1 MIPIKEFDFVD
12 IQELSLY
19 YKLKKNIPFDTE
31 NGTLVTYLEELK
43 EFDKKFV
50 STSTKFA
57 KKLGYFLILLLFG
70 VFSIFFYIV
79 ALNDILKVFQNT
91 YLITENNYWLIL
103 GIPEL
108 FIPPISIFSYILAG
122 SIMLLAEIFFILAY
136 IVGVYKNWTDYHEEL
151 YRLVKKLREMDLLE
165 EFFILHKETQ
175 SFHLKKMSINW
186 EMEWVY
192 PFIFNTF
199 PPYFHEMGEISIYI
213 FSLISLPLPILVSI
227 ATLNKN
233 LIFLPILLGIAL
245 FLFVMAFWRSR
256 KLIQTYRSFKIIQKI
271 LIKRQQ
277 DKLLHLLFQENVDQ
291 LLIHLNRE
299 NLYRLASERSI
310 PTSFPLVPLSIL
322 LSIFSAIIG
331 YVILALENA

>member
-12 IQELSLY
+12 IQELNLFY
-19 YKLKKNIPFDTE
+19 ELKKNIPFDTE

-43 EFDKKFV
+43 EFDKKFGWM
-50 STSTKFA
+50 STKSA
-57 KKLGYFLILLLFG
+57 KKFGYFFILLLIG
-70 VFSIFFYIV
+70 GFSLFFYIE

-91 YLITENNYWLIL
+91 YLITEDNYWLIL

-136 IVGVYKNWTDYHEEL
+136 IVGVYKNWTDYHEEF
-151 YRLVKKLREMDLLE
+151 YGLVKKLREIDLLE
-165 EFFILHKETQ
+165 EFFLYQKETQ

-186 EMEWVY
+186 EMEWIY
-192 PFIFNTF
+192 PFIFNTL

-213 FSLISLPLPILVSI
+213 FSLISFPLPILLSI
-227 ATLNKN
+227 AALKFDYLT
-233 LIFLPILLGIAL
+233 ILLGIAL

-256 KLIQTYRSFKIIQKI
+256 KLIQTYRSFKFIQKI

-322 LSIFSAIIG
+322 LPIFSAIIG
-331 YVILALENA
+331 YVILAIENA